1 MSPSRETPRPEP
13 SAAAADEPSS
23 PEVESILDL
32 LAAQV
37 GEPWEA
43 VDRRQV
49 AAAIMRHRNLAV
61 AMRKVSLAND
71 DEPALTFAPL
81 HEVERIAGGDQ

>member
-13 SAAAADEPSS
+13 SAAVANEPSS
-23 PEVESILDL
+23 PEVESILAL

-49 AAAIMRHRNLAV
+49 ASAIKRHRNLAA
-61 AMRKVSLAND
+61 AMRKVPLANG
-71 DEPALTFAPL
+71 DEPSLTFAPL
-81 HEVERIAGGDQ
+81 YEGERVAGGDR